1 MNWDFRYELERWG
14 PDTNSARALAVED
27 ARDYCRQVARTHYEN
42 FPVVTFWLPR
52 ELHQHFFNVYAF
64 CRWSDDL
71 SDEVEGAER
80 SLWLFEWWRG
90 ELDACF
96 RAQPRHPVFVALRE
110 TVQQFEI
117 PPQPFEDLISA
128 FEQDQ
133 TVSRYETFE
142 QLQDYCRRSA
152 DPVGRLVLYLMRQ
165 ANETNFRESD
175 SICTGLQ
182 LANFWQD
189 VARDFEI
196 GRVYL
201 PAEDRRRFDYTDDV
215 LAQKASTPEFRELLK
230 FEVERA
236 RDFLNAG
243 WPLVD
248 RLPGKYQM
256 DIELFIR
263 GGLCIL
269 DKVERLDFAVWEQ
282 RPKVGKQDLIG
293 LLLKAFFRRWGRTI
307 GLVRPAPGAKPKSI
321 RREVTS

>member
-1 MNWDFRYELERWG
+1 MNWDFRRELEHWG
-14 PDTNSARALAVED
+14 PEANPAHAVSVTD
-27 ARDYCRQVARTHYEN
+27 AREYCRKVARTHYEN

-52 ELHQHFFNVYAF
+52 QLHQHFFNVYAF

-80 SLWLFEWWRG
+80 SLALLKWWRG
-90 ELDACF
+90 ELADCYEEH
-96 RAQPRHPVFVALRE
+96 PRHPVLIALRE

-117 PPQPFEDLISA
+117 PAQPFEDLISA

-133 TVSRYETFE
+133 TVSRYETFD
-142 QLQDYCRRSA
+142 QLLDYCRRSA
-152 DPVGRLVLYLMRQ
+152 DPVGKLVLYLMRQ

-201 PAEDRRRFDYTDDV
+201 PAEDCQGFGYTDEM
-215 LAQKASTPEFRELLK
+215 LAQKTSTPEFRELLK

-236 RDFLNAG
+236 RDYLNAG

-248 RLPGKYQM
+248 RLPGKFQM

-269 DKVERLDFAVWEQ
+269 DKVESLDFAVWEQ
-282 RPKVGKQDLIG
+282 RPKVGKKDLLP
-293 LLLKAFFRRWGRTI
+293 LLLKAYFRRWGRTI
-307 GLVRPAPGAKPKSI
+307 GLVRPVRVSKRESI